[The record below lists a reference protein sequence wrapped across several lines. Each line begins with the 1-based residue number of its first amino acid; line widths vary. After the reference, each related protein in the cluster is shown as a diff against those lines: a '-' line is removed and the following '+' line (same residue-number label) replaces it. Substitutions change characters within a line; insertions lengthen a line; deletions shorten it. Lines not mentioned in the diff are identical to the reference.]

1 MTISAQ
7 ILEKIRKQIFDRRK
21 ISSIISSGHREAFLI
36 NLQKNDKKLKLC
48 WMFEKLY
55 LSEKFLEIHVFPQ
68 KLPLEALSHVL
79 ITLLT
84 IFAKSLFFPQIFLKK
99 FNPPPPH
106 SKKNYQTEHFS
117 RNFFSW
123 RSLYGQINTQFWHFV
138 FNVQKTSAECLEEVK
153 KSWRHWFNQK
163 KTVYLKKTL
172 QTLESSFDNHAETF
186 QKNYVN
192 LLLIFTKTDCSISE
206 KIFPIAYNFSGKKI
220 SMKKL
225 L

>member
-1 MTISAQ
+1 MLNVWKVVFIGKVFGNTCLPSKTPSGSVESRSDNSADNF
-7 ILEKIRKQIFDRRK
+7 R
-21 ISSIISSGHREAFLI
+21 
-36 NLQKNDKKLKLC
+36 QKSVFSTNFFKK
-48 WMFEKLY
+48 
-55 LSEKFLEIHVFPQ
+55 VQ
-68 KLPLEALSHVL
+68 
-79 ITLLT
+79 
-84 IFAKSLFFPQIFLKK
+84 
-99 FNPPPPH
+99 PPPPH
-106 SKKNYQTEHFS
+106 SKKNYQTEQFS

-186 QKNYVN
+186 EKNYVI
-192 LLLIFTKTDCSISE
+192 LLIIFTKTDCSISE
-206 KIFPIAYNFSGKKI
+206 KSYPIAYNFSCKKI